1 MRSRDLALRRLVRDS
16 LQQNV
21 VEQCVH
27 VLYVVRVWDLCVSGK
42 FMTEHVTPHVRH
54 VLRST
59 SDWGVRVLAP
69 CLALYQMQVYTV

>member
-1 MRSRDLALRRLVRDS
+1 MWSCDLALRRLVRDS

-54 VLRST
+54 VWST
-59 SDWGVRVLAP
+59 SDCVLAP